1 MTLGV
6 CVGHE
11 QIVYQNYDSIG
22 NIIPHRLTILHLSY
36 YIFNEKKKKKRK
48 KYNIYI
54 DVKHKVENYNTLP
67 HKYNLFE
74 FTKSEF
80 HISIF
85 EYYV

>member
-36 YIFNEKKKKKRK
+36 YIFNEKKKNKNEK
-48 KYNIYI
+48 
-54 DVKHKVENYNTLP
+54 NTT
-67 HKYNLFE
+67 
-74 FTKSEF
+74 FTLM
-80 HISIF
+80 
-85 EYYV
+85 